1 MSKRG
6 KIRMWALWLL
16 VAASLAGAA
25 FAASVLENGT
35 DGWSHEELAIL
46 QSLRLS
52 QLAPM
57 PRDPSN
63 AHESSSAAAQLGK
76 HIFFDTRFSG
86 NGAVSCASCHQPD
99 KQFQDGRPLGQG
111 MGTGLRRTMPVA
123 GTGHAPFLMWD
134 GRKDSLWSQ
143 ALGPL
148 EDPAEHGGNR
158 LAYAR
163 VLDAHYRQAYE
174 ALFGA
179 MPKLETLP
187 QEASPLGTPA
197 QKAAWAGMSEA
208 EREAISRVFANMGK
222 ALAAY
227 EKTLVH
233 GESRLDLYIEGLAAG
248 GAQAPRQL
256 SQQEKAGLRIFIG
269 KGNCVTCHTGPLL
282 TDQAFHNTG
291 IAPRLNG
298 RPDPGRY
305 VGIAKLRADEFN
317 CLGRYSDAK
326 PEQCGELNF
335 LADDE
340 ASTASAFK
348 TPSLRNV
355 ALRAPYMHAGQL
367 ASLEEVVRHYAQA
380 PAAAAGHSEL
390 KPLGLSERE
399 VRDLAAFLGTLTE
412 ARQNDAASGKSAC
425 SGSISCRSG
434 S

>member
-1 MSKRG
+1 MSTRG
-6 KIRMWALWLL
+6 KIGSWALGLL
-16 VAASLAGAA
+16 AAASLAGATL
-25 FAASVLENGT
+25 AASVLDGGA
-35 DGWSHEELAIL
+35 DGWHREELAVL
-46 QSLRLS
+46 GSLRLS
-52 QLAPM
+52 QLGPM

-63 AHESSSAAAQLGK
+63 AHESSAAAAQLGK
-76 HIFFDTRFSG
+76 RIFFDTRFSG
-86 NGAVSCASCHQPD
+86 NGAVSCASCHQPG

-111 MGTGLRRTMPVA
+111 VGTGLRRTMPIA

-158 LAYAR
+158 LAYAH
-163 VLDAHYRQAYE
+163 VLNTHYRQAYE
-174 ALFGA
+174 EVFGA
-179 MPKLETLP
+179 MPKLERLP
-187 QEASPLGTPA
+187 HEASPLGTPA

-208 EREAISRVFANMGK
+208 ERQAVSRVFANMGK

-233 GESRLDLYIEGLAAG
+233 GESRLDQYLEGLAAG
-248 GAQAPRQL
+248 DAQASRLL
-256 SQQEKAGLRIFIG
+256 SQQEKSGLRIFIG

-291 IAPRLNG
+291 VAPRLAG
-298 RPDPGRY
+298 RPDPGRFA
-305 VGIAKLRADEFN
+305 GITKLRADEFN
-317 CLGRYSDAK
+317 CLGRFSDAK

-367 ASLEEVVRHYAQA
+367 VSLDEVVRHYAKA
-380 PAAAAGHSEL
+380 PAAANGHSEL

-399 VRDLAAFLGTLTE
+399 IRDLAAFLGTLTE
-412 ARQNDAASGKSAC
+412 TSQGAGASGKNAC
-425 SGSISCRSG
+425 SGSISCQSG